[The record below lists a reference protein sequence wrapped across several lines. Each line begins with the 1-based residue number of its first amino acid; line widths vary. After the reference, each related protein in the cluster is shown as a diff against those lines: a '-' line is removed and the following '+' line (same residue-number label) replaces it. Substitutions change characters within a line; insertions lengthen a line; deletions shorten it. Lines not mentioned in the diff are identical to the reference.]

1 MKTKDELLRTLRSID
16 HRGYPAYKSLK
27 GSYDLGTYVLHI
39 VHVQGDP
46 FAAPSDLAVT
56 VKAQD
61 ARWPKGACGRY
72 ETRVALQDMILRR
85 FSAKLSSI
93 SGRAGGS
100 GKSGTMIA
108 SRPGQEI
115 LDRSACQLDRAGRR
129 TGKDVVPLPAGCGA
143 GDSLCGGV
151 AERDGAERS

>member
-1 MKTKDELLRTLRSID
+1 MDTKNELLRMLRSID

-27 GSYDLGTYVLHI
+27 GSYDFGDYVLHI

-61 ARWPKGACGRY
+61 ARWPQNACGRY

-85 FSAKLSSI
+85 LRGKLSSG
-93 SGRAGGS
+93 SGRAGGW
-100 GKSGTMIA
+100 G
-108 SRPGQEI
+108 
-115 LDRSACQLDRAGRR
+115 
-129 TGKDVVPLPAGCGA
+129 
-143 GDSLCGGV
+143 
-151 AERDGAERS
+151 